1 MRLFTIF
8 LIALPFIIVFFM
20 VARYG
25 SVKSLTMLNACK
37 SDLDNYVR
45 VLHIASSTADSCK
58 AAMNDL
64 LLVEKSTDS
73 IRDTLLRRTADM
85 TVNDDDRRVIDILSR
100 REFTTLA
107 KGLSDAAK
115 KIIEVSKLRN
125 PTAAGIKQYYSM
137 SDHDIV
143 VAFVGED
150 NLKLC
155 EDLSVVK
162 RYIEDYVEK

>member
-1 MRLFTIF
+1 MRLFTFF
-8 LIALPFIIVFFM
+8 LIALPFIIVLLM

-25 SVKSLTMLNACK
+25 GVKSLAMLNACK

-45 VLHIASSTADSCK
+45 VLRIASSTASSCK

-64 LLVEKSTDS
+64 LLVEKCTDM
-73 IRDTLLRRTADM
+73 IKDTLLRRTSDM
-85 TVNDDDRRVIDILSR
+85 TVNDDDRKVIDILSR

-107 KGLSDAAK
+107 RGLSDAAK
-115 KIIEVSKLRN
+115 KIIQVSKTKN
-125 PTAAGIKQYYSM
+125 PAAASIKQYYNM

-143 VAFVGED
+143 VAFIGED

-155 EDLSVVK
+155 EDLSVIK
-162 RYIEDYVEK
+162 KYIENYVKE